1 MLAFDELLLMSEK
14 EKLDYLR
21 KEEEAIISTARG
33 SSVLE
38 LRKIQSKCDRIRK
51 TVKTQPES
59 SSIICH
65 EAIEH
70 PLELDVED
78 CKRCI
83 IKAFLVLFMLYAFSM
98 LPNASG
104 DEAKIPTVKD
114 VDESAINIASS
125 FIIKQKLE
133 TGDV

>member
-1 MLAFDELLLMSEK
+1 
-14 EKLDYLR
+14 
-21 KEEEAIISTARG
+21 
-33 SSVLE
+33 
-38 LRKIQSKCDRIRK
+38 
-51 TVKTQPES
+51 
-59 SSIICH
+59 
-65 EAIEH
+65 
-70 PLELDVED
+70 
-78 CKRCI
+78 
-83 IKAFLVLFMLYAFSM
+83 M